1 MYRVCSKK
9 AVFDINGRKQE
20 GEIVKGLKPK
30 TIEILKAAGIIEEVP
45 DPVKKKAAK
54 KESADDSKIKS

>member
-9 AVFDINGRKQE
+9 AVFDINGRRQE

-45 DPVKKKAAK
+45 EPVSRKAK